1 MKKYLFKGLL
11 ALYAG
16 GFAASCADHD
26 VDYVPL
32 AQRKTQ
38 AYEQTFK
45 ELIGGKDVDPNQ
57 NWGFTGLSN
66 TEADARAR
74 AHTRTRFDDGS
85 KTVSNGWD
93 VTFDHTK
100 MAEILGALPE
110 GISAANKLNDYEL
123 ESKGPIEFSIVYS
136 VTSAADQVGVY
147 YYDPNL
153 DPNTDGGSYH
163 PHYIQ
168 FVDNI
173 QNNGFFQ
180 YGFSDD
186 SGYQNPSIN
195 PNPNGN
201 GYCNECKSAYGKEFY
216 QWTCEH
222 VMCHN
227 FGNGLNIKV
236 RAKKITL
243 NIPIGYRI
251 GFYVINGDNVMYST
265 KSRTNENNHFY
276 SAIATLSDGT
286 YAVGLED
293 WWWPTSNNQAD
304 FDCNDIVMAI
314 KPTETKPLI
323 INYGQKVTTT
333 TVQRKVKKTLMSQG
347 RVFCE
352 DLGAVGLKDIDFN
365 DIVFDARIWKHEEYV
380 ETSVD
385 GKAVDWKF
393 DPALYKAELCMLAAG
408 GTIPA
413 KMFHTTN
420 IHDMF
425 EGSYGQTTMLNT
437 IDSHTGLTNSWDNM
451 AAYPTPK
458 TYSYKNGNEINITAI
473 INTLLENDPEHKIT
487 LNDIPISVLWQTTD
501 NPETAEFGSDLQ
513 DVGDLHAD
521 PGNVPHKIC
530 LPIGTLWPSERRSII
545 EAYPDFSSW
554 ATAETDANKDF
565 FTHENKNPNALY
577 YGDNFDGKLSM
588 TNPYG
593 GQFTN
598 TDADLGTYYY
608 EEIGNPTVT
617 QTVETTEEIEL
628 QEGEILLWEG
638 SQAMGD
644 GFVQYLGVRSD
655 WASLRQGGKVTVYG
669 TNAENA
675 IIAVRSSWGNR
686 NFIGTAGYNTDYNN
700 FVAFNGYVQFT
711 LEYGND
717 NEHFG
722 KDQEQVIVA
731 GKNFTLRAVV
741 YTPPSN

>member
-1 MKKYLFKGLL
+1 MKKYLVKGLL

-74 AHTRTRFDDGS
+74 AHTRTRFDDGR

-195 PNPNGN
+195 PNGN

-293 WWWPTSNNQAD
+293 WWWPTSDNRAD

-323 INYGQKVTTT
+323 INYGQKVT

-385 GKAVDWKF
+385 GKAVDRIF

-420 IHDMF
+420 IHDDMF

-437 IDSHTGLTNSWDNM
+437 IDRNTGLTNSWDNM

-473 INTLLENDPEHKIT
+473 IDTLLENDPEHKIT

-513 DVGDLHAD
+513 DVGDLRAD

-530 LPIGTLWPSERRSII
+530 LPIGTLWPSERRSID
-545 EAYPDFSSW
+545 EAYPDFVSW
-554 ATAETDANKDF
+554 AQQETNANKDF
-565 FTHENKNPNALY
+565 YNHENKDTLAIY
-577 YGDNFDGKLSM
+577 YGDGWNHKLEIPDQFLWQ
-588 TNPYG
+588 NQN
-593 GQFTN
+593 QFTN
-598 TDADLGTYYY
+598 TDADLSKYYY
-608 EEIGNPTVT
+608 EEIGTPTVT

-628 QEGEILLWEG
+628 QNGEILLWEG
-638 SQAMGD
+638 ELPMGD
-644 GFVQYLGVRSD
+644 GG
-655 WASLRQGGKVTVYG
+655 RQSIGTNEKWNFSEGGTITIYG
-669 TNAENA
+669 TNANNA
-675 IIAVRSSWGNR
+675 IIAVRDSWSGR
-686 NFIGTAGYNTDYNN
+686 NFIGTAGWESNYDN
-700 FVAFNGYVQFT
+700 FVAFNGYAQFR
-711 LEYGND
+711 LSGND
-717 NEHFG
+717 VNLFKPNG
-722 KDQEQVIVA
+722 GDVVVL
-731 GKNFTLRAVV
+731 GKNFTLKAVV
-741 YTPPSN
+741 YTPPIN

>member
-1 MKKYLFKGLL
+1 MKKYLVKGLL

-163 PHYIQ
+163 PHRIQ

-186 SGYQNPSIN
+186 NGYQNPSIN

-293 WWWPTSNNQAD
+293 WWWPTSDNRAD

-530 LPIGTLWPSERRSII
+530 LSIGTLWPSERRSII

-577 YGDNFDGKLSM
+577 YGDGFDGKLSM

-608 EEIGNPTVT
+608 EEIGKPTVT
-617 QTVETTEEIEL
+617 EETVTTEFTL
-628 QEGEILLWEG
+628 QDTDIILYSG

-644 GFVQYLGVRSD
+644 WKEQAVGVYAD
-655 WASLRQGGKVTVYG
+655 WNKMAVGGK
-669 TNAENA
+669 
-675 IIAVRSSWGNR
+675 IIIIGAVDEGKTAKMRARDQNWSR
-686 NFIGTAGYNTDYNN
+686 IFIGDNQNAP
-700 FVAFNGYVQFT
+700 VFNGYAEFSLQ
-711 LEYGND
+711 YGND
-717 NEHFG
+717 KDKFG
-722 KDQEQVIVA
+722 NDDQLYIDGQY
-731 GKNFTLRAVV
+731 FTLNYVIYR
-741 YTPPSN
+741 P